1 MFEKFE
7 MIDFST
13 LGNNE
18 SILDVT
24 EPLIQAIDEA
34 LKNKK
39 IVKVLKMSK
48 CKLTD
53 DLFAKLLSVI
63 EESRY

>member
-1 MFEKFE
+1 M
-7 MIDFST
+7 
-13 LGNNE
+13 NE
-18 SILDVT
+18 L
-24 EPLIQAIDEA
+24 LIQAIDEA

-53 DLFAKLLSVI
+53 DLFAKLLLVI
-63 EESRY
+63 EESRYKDKFYFKYYSIASIIQYIN

>member
-13 LGNNE
+13 LGNNQ
-18 SILDVT
+18 SIVDVT
-24 EPLIQAIDEA
+24 DQLIQAIDEA
-34 LKNKK
+34 LKTKK

-48 CKLTD
+48 CKIND